1 MTGAEAPSL
10 ADDKRRIHRVAVRL
24 LVSQGG
30 GSRPLGETRD
40 LSLDGFFVDT
50 ERPLPVG
57 SQLTLL
63 LSLDAR
69 TEIAVGAE
77 VMRTVP
83 GGMGLQFRSLS
94 PKARRRLRRFVVA
107 VNSVDGTRRTA
118 RALLDGEADG
128 GEPLEGAAVRAL
140 LLAASGCA
148 MAVVPEGRP
157 VQVDGTMAVDDDA
170 LRLHTTNGA
179 ELRMG
184 EPVVGLLTHDF
195 VSWSFDTRVLEVNA
209 DSARLALPQ
218 QLLCSERR
226 STDRQI
232 IAGSTR
238 LALPRPW
245 RPEEVL
251 QFAVLERS
259 AGGFSFRA
267 DPASCQ
273 LAPGAALEGARLE
286 GVSGGLERLES
297 AVVKHI
303 TLVEPPGRAPWLKV
317 GVSHGVRRTAPPV
330 VRARDAARRPWLLE
344 SLAGGWQ
351 KLAALTGLLWHRARR
366 RAQGEEQASFE
377 VVRFHNARGLEVV
390 GLLNRAFPDEVVPEV
405 PLVLIVPGFG
415 GRKET
420 LSALAGTLIDNFRR
434 HHQDVAVLRIDCT
447 DNLGESECSPGN
459 AAEGRRNLKFTTSGQ
474 VADITAAL
482 AWARTN
488 GTLKPSKI
496 VLITSSFASIA
507 GRVALCRPECADIS
521 LWVSYMGA
529 ADAQDSILQVAGHVD
544 IVGNHRRGIPNG
556 VITLAGCMV
565 DGDHFCRD
573 LDELGAGSLE
583 DARRDMA
590 SIRQDIL
597 WISGRHDAYMDRRRI
612 DDVLSVSAPGGRE
625 LLEFDSGHLPRSGT
639 AALEQFA
646 CLAENIHHHLH
657 GRRIQG
663 RLPALGWLAAN
674 AEEEWTRVRRRDVS
688 DRRDYWHDYLLAGGE
703 LGFDVLM
710 HAEAYRELMALHAGW
725 LDGAGQ
731 RVLELGAGTGNLMTW
746 LAQAPPARLVSADL
760 VPEALAVAEQKAS
773 ELGLVLETVRA
784 DLEGTPRLA
793 LRRWLRGELAGLDE
807 LGRRIPG
814 VHRAFME
821 RLASHYG
828 PELHALL
835 RGTEGDAIAIGRAAG
850 LGNTDA
856 ELLAEIALLTRV
868 EAGRRP
874 EADARA
880 GLRHLPASLLDRPGG
895 LPWDEASFDRVSAS
909 LLLSYLRHP
918 DDLLSEAFRVL
929 RPGGLLVA
937 STLRRDA
944 DLSTVYLDLVRT
956 LEDCAEDE
964 LPAGLGREQLLAATR
979 AMADQA
985 AELMRREE
993 EGQFVFWSAAGFERL
1008 LQQAG
1013 FVDVELCSSF
1023 GDPGQVVLA
1032 RGHKPGSGG

>member
-1 MTGAEAPSL
+1 MIGAEAPSL
-10 ADDKRRIHRVAVRL
+10 GEDQRRIHRVDVRL

-40 LSLDGFFVDT
+40 LSLDGFFLDT
-50 ERPLPVG
+50 DRPLPEG
-57 SQLTLL
+57 SRLTLL

-69 TEIAVGAE
+69 TEVAVDAE
-77 VMRTVP
+77 VVRTVP
-83 GGMGLQFRSLS
+83 GGMGLQFRSVS
-94 PKARRRLRRFVVA
+94 PKARRQLRRFVAGVT
-107 VNSVDGTRRTA
+107 SVDGTRRTA
-118 RALLDGEADG
+118 RALLDGEAEG
-128 GEPLEGAAVRAL
+128 GEPLEGAAVKAL
-140 LLAASGCA
+140 LIAASGA
-148 MAVVPEGRP
+148 GMAVVPEGRP
-157 VQVDGTMAVDDDA
+157 VQVDGTLAVDGDA
-170 LRLHTTNGA
+170 LSLQTATAA
-179 ELRMG
+179 ELRIG
-184 EPVVGLLTHDF
+184 EPAVGLLTHDF
-195 VSWSFDTRVLEVNA
+195 VSWSFDTRVLEVSA
-209 DSARLALPQ
+209 EAARLALPQ

-226 STDRQI
+226 STDRQL

-273 LAPGAALEGARLE
+273 LAPGGALEGARLE
-286 GVSGGLERLES
+286 GISGGVERLES

-303 TLVEPPGRAPWLKV
+303 TLVEPPGRATWLKV

-330 VRARDAARRPWLLE
+330 RRAQEAARRPWLLE

-351 KLAALTGLLWHRARR
+351 KLAAITGLLWHRARR
-366 RAQGEEQASFE
+366 RAQGEVEASFE
-377 VVRFHNARGLEVV
+377 VVRFPNARGLEVV
-390 GLLNRAFPDEVVPEV
+390 GLLNRAFPEEAGAEV
-405 PLVLIVPGFG
+405 PLVLIVPGYG

-420 LSALAGTLIDNFRR
+420 LSALAGTLVDNFRR
-434 HHQDVAVLRIDCT
+434 HHQNVAVLRIDCT
-447 DNLGESECSPGN
+447 DNLGESACAPGN

-488 GTLKPSKI
+488 GTLKPSKV
-496 VLITSSFASIA
+496 VLITSSFASVA
-507 GRVALCRPECADIS
+507 GRVALTRPECADIS

-573 LDELGAGSLE
+573 LEELGAGSLD

-625 LLEFDSGHLPRSGT
+625 LLEFDSGHLPRSGA

-657 GRRIQG
+657 GSRIQG
-663 RLPALGWLAAN
+663 RVPALGWLAAN
-674 AEEEWTRVRRRDVS
+674 AEEEWTRVRRRDLS
-688 DRRDYWHDYLLAGGE
+688 DRRDYWHDYLLGGGG

-710 HAEAYRELMALHAGW
+710 HADSYRELMALHAGW
-725 LDGAGQ
+725 LDPAGQ
-731 RVLELGAGTGNLMTW
+731 RVLELGAGTGNLQTW
-746 LAQAPPARLVSADL
+746 LAEAPPSRLVAADL
-760 VPEALAVAEQKAS
+760 VPEALAVAELKAR
-773 ELGLVLETVRA
+773 ELGLALETVQA

-835 RGTEGDAIAIGRAAG
+835 RGAEGDAVGIARAMG

-856 ELLAEIALLTRV
+856 ELLAEIALLCRV
-868 EAGRRP
+868 EAGRLP
-874 EADARA
+874 EEDAREA
-880 GLRHLPASLLDRPGG
+880 LRRLPASLLDSHGG
-895 LPWDEASFDRVSAS
+895 LPWEEASFDRVSAS

-944 DLSTVYLDLVRT
+944 DLSTVYLDLVHT
-956 LEDCAEDE
+956 LEGCAEDE
-964 LPAGLGREQLLAATR
+964 LPAGLGRDELLDATR
-979 AMADQA
+979 TMADQA

-993 EGQFVFWSAAGFERL
+993 EGQFVFWSPAGFERL

-1013 FVDVELCSSF
+1013 FVDVEVRLAF
-1023 GDPGQVVLA
+1023 GSPGQVVLA
-1032 RGHKPGSGG
+1032 RGRKPGAGG